1 LEASGIGHC
10 KDSIQSNSIPNVVT
24 ASIDE
29 KQSDLMKGV
38 HEMELEQI
46 AAGYFTNR
54 NGMDEA
60 VVLGAASLVIL
71 SSTTE
76 LC

>member
-1 LEASGIGHC
+1 
-10 KDSIQSNSIPNVVT
+10 
-24 ASIDE
+24 
-29 KQSDLMKGV
+29 MKGV